1 MEIAKA
7 IRAEKGETLIDIIV
21 SPSARKSELAGYD
34 AWRRRIVVR
43 VAARPRGGEANRALL
58 SFFASLFG
66 VSKGDVNIVKGDNS
80 RQKTIK
86 VHLPRDSVL
95 EAISREL

>member
-1 MEIAKA
+1 MEIAEA
-7 IRAEKGETLIDIIV
+7 IRGENGETLIDIIV
-21 SPSARKSELAGYD
+21 SPNARKDELADYD

-66 VSKGDVNIVKGDNS
+66 VSKGDVNIVKGDS
-80 RQKTIK
+80 SKQKTIR
-86 VHLPRDSVL
+86 VHLPRDRVL